1 MSCPASGSPTA
12 STAPGEGVSRATRAN
27 AQVSA
32 AFGRP
37 TTAISSGPATP
48 APPTAAAQPM
58 TRGCCR
64 ASGAT
69 APSAAS
75 AAVGEAA
82 VAGPLE
88 IAVVGRPNAA
98 DTCALA
104 RVARLTPSPGAVLA
118 VGDPAAGQDI
128 VPLLA
133 GHRPPGEHAAAYLC
147 RHFSCAAPTTS
158 PAELAVALGVNT
170 AAHLLTRAATV

>member
-37 TTAISSGPATP
+37 TTAISSGPAT
-48 APPTAAAQPM
+48 AASPTAAEA
-58 TRGCCR
+58 
-64 ASGAT
+64 ALGAV
-69 APSAAS
+69 APLARQHARFIGWA

-104 RVARLTPSPGAVLA
+104 RVARLTPRRGPCLPWV
-118 VGDPAAGQDI
+118 
-128 VPLLA
+128 
-133 GHRPPGEHAAAYLC
+133 
-147 RHFSCAAPTTS
+147 
-158 PAELAVALGVNT
+158 
-170 AAHLLTRAATV
+170 TRR